1 MKKIV
6 LPFLILLMIA
16 TTLVGCTYKRENYA
30 FGTYYSLTIDGK
42 NASKSVG
49 NIEILL
55 NELDLSLST
64 NIEDSYV
71 SRINNAKANEPIAVT
86 KDTLEIFKI
95 SQELYYKTNKAF
107 NPAIYPLTELWNF
120 SPSTYT
126 GVETTIPSTEE
137 VLTVLPYCNLEQ
149 FIINEQDW
157 TITKLNDNAKIDF
170 GAIAKGFAAD
180 KSYELAKDASS
191 IVLDIGRTYRVK
203 GDISLFVANP
213 REGDFVA
220 KATLSNQSVATS
232 GDYERYYIYNS
243 KRYHH
248 IIDRSGYPTGIYE
261 NDPIISAT
269 IVGESA
275 TICDAL
281 STATMILGYEE
292 SKAILDDL
300 VYSALLLTEKGYYTI
315 GEDLFEILDKTRQ
328 KLN

>member
-6 LPFLILLMIA
+6 LPFLILLLVT
-16 TTLVGCTYKRENYA
+16 TTLLGCTYKRENYA
-30 FGTYYSLTIDGK
+30 FGTYYNLTIEGENAGK
-42 NASKSVG
+42 SIGK
-49 NIEILL
+49 IEILL
-55 NELDLSLST
+55 SELDLSLST
-64 NIEDSYV
+64 NHEESYV
-71 SRINNAKANEPIAVT
+71 SRINNAKANEPIVVT
-86 KDTLEIFKI
+86 NDTLEIFKI

-126 GVETTIPSTEE
+126 GIETTIPSKEE
-137 VLTVLPYCNLEQ
+137 IATVLTYCNLEQ
-149 FIINEQDW
+149 FIINEQDC

-180 KSYELAKDASS
+180 KSYEIAKDASS

-203 GDISLFVANP
+203 DDISLFVANP

-248 IIDRSGYPTGIYE
+248 IIDRSGYPSGINE
-261 NDPIISAT
+261 NDPIISST
-269 IVGESA
+269 IVGDSA

-292 SKAILDDL
+292 SKPILEEL
-300 VYSALLLTEKGYYTI
+300 GYSALLLTEKGYYTI
-315 GEDLFEILDKTRQ
+315 GENLFEILDKTRQ